1 MQIYAQFDING
12 NPTGFFTAALHGEDI
27 PTTAVPINV
36 DDYQRFINEPGKW
49 IRSTSG
55 TITEKPATLPS
66 LDNIKATKLEELK
79 NSFVAECQSG
89 TVNTSLG
96 FPMDARRD
104 GINNDLDNMIQLAT
118 YMEENGIASTTVMD
132 ANGVEHT
139 CTLAQVQ
146 TLVCDI
152 RAAGMARYS
161 KKFSLK
167 NQTKNATTA
176 DQVMAVKW

>member
-1 MQIYAQFDING
+1 MIYATFDTSG
-12 NPTGFFTAALHGEDI
+12 NPTGFYNSEIHGEDI
-27 PTTAVPINV
+27 PPQAIDISAADHLKYVS
-36 DDYQRFINEPGKW
+36 EPGRW
-49 IRSTSG
+49 IRGSSG
-55 TITEKPATLPS
+55 AITEKPAPLQS
-66 LDNIKATKLEELK
+66 LDDIKNAKLSELK
-79 NSFVAECQSG
+79 NSFMSECQSG